1 MLTYWRILVKP
12 PEGPVRAYYGEI
24 TTGNEEA
31 KQSHTEKTAASNLCA
46 KVMGT
51 GRFENGFG
59 PND

>member
-12 PEGPVRAYYGEI
+12 PEGAVRPPME
-24 TTGNEEA
+24 NEEA
-31 KQSHTEKTAASNLCA
+31 KQSPNTEKKPARNLCA

-59 PND
+59 PDY